1 MKELSDIETKY
12 PEFRYPDS
20 PTQRVGGKALDKF
33 EKITHRHQ
41 MMSLANAYQFEDIRA
56 FDERIRKELGTHYH
70 DLEYFVEVKFDG
82 LSVELVYENSVLKSA
97 ATRGDGTIGEN
108 ITQNIMT
115 IRSIP
120 LKIKAPEHFPSIL
133 EVRGEVIMS
142 KISFLE
148 LNKQREN
155 NGEALFANP
164 RNAAAG
170 SLRQLDPS
178 ITASRKLDAFFYGAG
193 NFQELPVDSHSELI
207 SIYNDRGLKIFN
219 KSKKCKTLEEI
230 EEFYSLMGKQ
240 RDSLPFE
247 IDGLVIKV
255 NSKKLQN
262 ELGFISRSPRWA
274 IAYKFEAIEA
284 TTHINEVINQVGRT
298 GAITPVAVLEP
309 VEVGGVIVS
318 RATLHNY
325 EEISRK
331 DIRIKDNVFIR
342 RAGDVIP
349 EVVKPILNLRTGK
362 ELIIEIPEFCPSC
375 SSKLKKIEGEVVLRC
390 ESIHCEAQLVE
401 RISHFVS
408 KDAMNI
414 LSLGSALIEGLVEN
428 KKLFSVLDIYKLQFD
443 DLFALPRMGDKL
455 ASKLIE
461 SISASKN
468 TTFSR
473 FIFALGIR
481 FVGKKTSEI
490 LSERFSDIHSLS
502 QASKETL
509 QNIEEI
515 GERIAESVRAFFD
528 DSINMKLIDEMFLLG
543 VRPENPAVKKISNIL
558 EDKSFVFTGTLNTLT
573 RTKAE
578 DLVKKNGG
586 RVLSSVSGNLDY
598 LVCGEEAGSKLEK
611 ARKHDV
617 KIISEKEFLNLIN
630 YRG

>member
-1 MKELSDIETKY
+1 
-12 PEFRYPDS
+12 
-20 PTQRVGGKALDKF
+20 
-33 EKITHRHQ
+33 
-41 MMSLANAYQFEDIRA
+41 
-56 FDERIRKELGTHYH
+56 
-70 DLEYFVEVKFDG
+70 
-82 LSVELVYENSVLKSA
+82 
-97 ATRGDGTIGEN
+97 GEN